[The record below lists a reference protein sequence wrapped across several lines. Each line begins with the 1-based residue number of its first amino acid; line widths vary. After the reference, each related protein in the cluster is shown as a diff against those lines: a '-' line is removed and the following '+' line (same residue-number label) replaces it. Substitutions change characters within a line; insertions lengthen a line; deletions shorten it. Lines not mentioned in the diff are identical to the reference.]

1 MSQTCQRLKARM
13 TTRNTASGRPL
24 LRSLGSAKANNF
36 EAGGREAKQQTKISK
51 TWE

>member
-1 MSQTCQRLKARM
+1 MSQTCQRLNARM

-24 LRSLGSAKANNF
+24 LWLLGSAQANNF
-36 EAGGREAKQQTKISK
+36 EAAGGEVKQQTKISK